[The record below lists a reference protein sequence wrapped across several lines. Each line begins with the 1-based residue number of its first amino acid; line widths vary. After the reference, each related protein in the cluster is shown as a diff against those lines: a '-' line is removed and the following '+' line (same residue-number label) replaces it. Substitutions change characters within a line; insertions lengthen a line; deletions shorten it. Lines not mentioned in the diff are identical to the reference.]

1 MFWHQMEYP
10 SVSGDIK
17 EENDALYF
25 IGIIFSEKRFFFLKK
40 KQGKSS
46 HRSGVEC
53 QGDINGVEACN
64 IYSKVY
70 IGTHGSS
77 AVGVYD

>member
-1 MFWHQMEYP
+1 M
-10 SVSGDIK
+10 
-17 EENDALYF
+17 A
-25 IGIIFSEKRFFFLKK
+25 
-40 KQGKSS
+40 S
-46 HRSGVEC
+46 HRSGVES

-77 AVGVYD
+77 VVGVYD